1 MDIFLTV
8 IGVLG
13 IGALLIAAA
22 VFIAAARRYVSG
34 DEHREKENALA
45 SDLSPYRRSWVE
57 RSNCERRRQQSADS
71 FPLHIDNMLIEHD
84 RRMNT
89 DRRHAA

>member
-1 MDIFLTV
+1 VDTFLTV

-13 IGALLIAAA
+13 IGALLIAAG

-34 DEHREKENALA
+34 DEHREREKALT

-57 RSNCERRRQQSADS
+57 RSNSERRQQRPADS
-71 FPLHIDNMLIEHD
+71 FPLQIDDMLIEHD